1 MIALDVGNSR
11 IKFGL
16 FRDLASTTDRELP
29 QCKEFLAVSLTAAP
43 LPWPQLEE
51 LFQRD
56 IQQTAGTSPDFV
68 VASVNPDGLARL
80 LAEWPQARWAMPRV
94 LDSALALPLINRT
107 RNPEKVGKDRLLKAI
122 AANVIRTPDRPLI
135 VVDSGTAITVDWISA
150 QGEFCGG
157 AILPGLKTA
166 AKAMHE
172 YTAQLPLIDTHD
184 FEVPPP
190 AIGDETH
197 SALRSG
203 LFWGHIGAVRELIQR
218 MATEQSQPVPA
229 VLVTGGAGESLTRQL
244 DRATYRPALTLEG
257 IAVVVRQG
265 R

>member
-11 IKFGL
+11 IKFGR
-16 FRDLASTTDRELP
+16 FRDLASTADRELP
-29 QCKEFLAVSLTAAP
+29 QCEQFLAVSLTAAP

-56 IQQTAGTSPDFV
+56 VRQAGASPDFV

-107 RNPEKVGKDRLLKAI
+107 RYPEKVGKDRLLKAI

-166 AKAMHE
+166 AKAIHE

-184 FEVPPP
+184 FDVAPP
-190 AIGDETH
+190 AIGDETR

-203 LFWGHIGAVRELIQR
+203 LFWGHIGAVRELINR

-229 VLVTGGAGESLTRQL
+229 VLVTGGAGELLSRQL